1 MVALLA
7 VLLAVAQ
14 SEAPR
19 APEGFR
25 VERLLE
31 VPPEQGSWV
40 ALAFDARGRLIASP
54 QEGPLR
60 RVTLGP
66 GAPAVETIDAP
77 VGDAQGLLWAHDSLY
92 VNGKGPSGCGLYR
105 LRDRDG
111 DGRFEEVRLLRAWPI
126 EMTEHGPHG
135 IALGPDGKLYVVNG
149 NYTKPY
155 ADLSPRSP
163 YCNFREDLLL
173 PRQWDATGHAV
184 GLLAPGGVVLRTDPD
199 GREWELYCGGLRN
212 SYDLAFNPDGELF
225 TYDSD
230 MERDLGTPWYR
241 PTRIFH
247 LVPGGDYGWRS
258 GTGKWPST
266 WPDAVP
272 SVADVGRGS
281 PTGVVF
287 GTKSRFPEP
296 YRRAFFAADW
306 AFGRILAV
314 HLTPR
319 GGTYEGR
326 VEPFVSGQPLN
337 VTDLEF
343 GPDGALYFVTGGR
356 GTRST
361 LYRVSFDGPAGPEPA
376 ATPSPSRELRRRI
389 EADQAEDLWPALGD
403 ADRSIRTAA
412 RIALERRPVGS
423 WRDRALGEKDRR
435 TALTSLL
442 ALARSGSK
450 EDLAPLVAAL
460 GRIDW
465 NAASE
470 GERVELL
477 RLYELAFLRL
487 SAPGPEERT
496 RTLEALDGHYPSGA
510 DDVDRELAQVLVFLG
525 APRVVPR
532 SLERIRGAKTQE
544 EATHYIFA
552 LRTLREGWTPDDRR
566 EYFSW
571 FGKYSD
577 YKGDIGFPLFLRNIR
592 SDALATMTEAER
604 KPLEP
609 LLEAQ
614 FRAAARIVP
623 PSADQVVHV
632 WTVAELAP
640 EIEKGLGR
648 RNLVRGKAS
657 FAKAQ
662 CLACHRLGGE
672 GGAVGPD
679 LSGLAKRF
687 SRRDLLEA
695 ILLPSKNVSD
705 QYQNTIIRTT
715 AGDVHVGRLIAED
728 ADAVTLRPD
737 PLGEATVVLKKAS
750 IAGRKPSA
758 VSPMPE
764 GLLNTLSKFEVL
776 DLLAFLEADGRADA
790 APR

>member
-1 MVALLA
+1 MLLAALLLSC
-7 VLLAVAQ
+7 VPD
-14 SEAPR
+14 EAPR
-19 APEGFR
+19 APAGFK

-40 ALAFDARGRLIASP
+40 AMTFDGRGRLIVSP

-60 RVTLGP
+60 RLDLRQSP
-66 GAPAVETIDAP
+66 AAVETIDAP
-77 VGDAQGLLWAHDSLY
+77 VGDAQGLLWAFDSLY
-92 VNGKGPSGCGLYR
+92 LNGKGPSGCGLYR
-105 LRDRDG
+105 LRDADG

-135 IALGPDGKLYVVNG
+135 ITLGPDGKLYVVTG
-149 NYTKPY
+149 NYTKPLTG
-155 ADLSPRSP
+155 LSPRSP
-163 YCNFREDLLL
+163 YRNYAEDLLL

-212 SYDLAFNPDGELF
+212 AYDLAFNPDGELF
-225 TYDSD
+225 TYESD

-247 LVPGGDYGWRS
+247 LLPGGDYGWRS
-258 GTGKWPST
+258 GTGKWPSS
-266 WPDAVP
+266 WPDATP
-272 SVADVGRGS
+272 SVVDIGRGS

-287 GTKSRFPEP
+287 GTRSKFPDR
-296 YRRAFFAADW
+296 YRRALFAADW

-314 HLTPR
+314 HTTPH
-319 GGTYEGR
+319 GATYDATW
-326 VEPFVSGQPLN
+326 EPFITGQPLN

-356 GTRST
+356 GTRTS
-361 LYRVSFDGPAGPEPA
+361 LYRVTSDGAAGTGPLISESPAREMRKHLEAGQDPW
-376 ATPSPSRELRRRI
+376 PS
-389 EADQAEDLWPALGD
+389 LGSD
-403 ADRSIRTAA
+403 DRSIRTAA
-412 RIALERRPVGS
+412 RLALERLPVEN
-423 WRDRALGEKDRR
+423 WRRKALSEGDRR
-435 TALTSLL
+435 SALTALL
-442 ALARSGSK
+442 AFARSGTK
-450 EDLAPLVAAL
+450 DDLEPFVDAVLK
-460 GRIDW
+460 IDW
-465 NAASE
+465 TAASE

-477 RLYELAFLRL
+477 RLVELGFLRL
-487 SAPGPEERT
+487 GAPGPEIRT
-496 RTLEALDGHYPSGA
+496 KALASLDARYPSGS
-510 DDVDRELAQVLVFLG
+510 DSVDRELAQVLAYLR
-525 APRVVPR
+525 APRFVPR
-532 SLERIRGAKTQE
+532 TLGLLRGAATQE
-544 EATHYIFA
+544 EATHYVFV
-552 LRTLREGWTPDDRR
+552 LRNVREGWTADERR
-566 EYFSW
+566 EYFTW

-592 SDALATMTEAER
+592 SDALATMTDAER

-614 FRAAARIVP
+614 FRATTRIVP

-687 SRRDLLEA
+687 PRRDVLEA

-705 QYQNTIIRTT
+705 QYQNTMIRTES
-715 AGDVHVGRLIAED
+715 GDVHVGRLVAED
-728 ADAVTLRPD
+728 AESVTLRPD
-737 PLGEATVVLKKAS
+737 PLADATVVIPRKS
-750 IAGRKPSA
+750 IAQRKPSA

-790 APR
+790 ASR